1 VLFKIFHG
9 HFNVITKELQKVTI
23 WLQKHLKKLL
33 KNDNF
38 ADLVTI
44 LFFLL
49 IFYFRDDRIRSDKK
63 KRNLIL
69 QKIPTTPPMKIG
81 GVLGFGD

>member
-1 VLFKIFHG
+1 
-9 HFNVITKELQKVTI
+9 VITKELQKVTI
-23 WLQKHLKKLL
+23 RLQKRLKRLL

-38 ADLVTI
+38 TDLVTI
-44 LFFLL
+44 LLFLL
-49 IFYFRDDRIRSDKK
+49 IFHFRDGRIKSDKK

-81 GVLGFGD
+81 GVLGFRD